1 MATSELP
8 IDALEKNYTV
18 TTVLEGTTYT
28 FAVRW
33 NGRASSWFFDLY
45 DSNGDIII
53 AGVRI
58 VLGVILGRRSTD
70 PRMPN
75 GAIRAVDLSQS
86 GTEAGRDDLG
96 TRVKLYYY
104 PAADLES

>member
-1 MATSELP
+1 MTSELP

-18 TTVLEGTTYT
+18 TTVLEGASYT

-33 NGRASSWFFDLY
+33 NGRAASWFFDLY
-45 DSNGDIII
+45 DVNGEIIM

-58 VLGVILGRRSTD
+58 VLGVILGRRCKD
-70 PRMPN
+70 PRKPA
-75 GAIRAVDLSQS
+75 GAIRAVDLS
-86 GTEAGRDDLG
+86 GEGREADINDLG